1 MFILDDHEIVR
12 QGIRGFLE
20 AEPDIRVTGEAGTA
34 AAALAQIPVLCPD
47 VAVLD
52 VRLPDGDGVS
62 VCREIRSRRPEVA
75 CLVFTAFSDDQAL
88 LDSILAGAAGYVLK
102 QVRSSDLVGA
112 VRAAASG
119 QPLLHPRAAT
129 EVMARLLD
137 EAGKS
142 DPLASLTRHE
152 RNILALIG
160 NGLTNRQIGERL
172 LITEK
177 TVKNYV
183 STLYRKLGLEQR
195 TQAAAYVARTYSGLQ
210 VEPVQNRLTPGPPGA
225 APAGPPTHHRRW
237 RPEILCRRCRVFP
250 GHETPL
256 PLRRLA

>member
-34 AAALAQIPVLCPD
+34 AAALAQIPALCPD

-62 VCREIRSRRPEVA
+62 VCREIRSRWPEVA

-119 QPLLHPRAAT
+119 QPLLHPRAASQ
-129 EVMARLLD
+129 VMARLLD

-142 DPLASLTRHE
+142 DPLARLTRHE
-152 RNILALIG
+152 RNILVLIG

-183 STLYRKLGLEQR
+183 STLFRKLGLEQR
-195 TQAAAYVARTYSGLQ
+195 TEAAAYVART
-210 VEPVQNRLTPGPPGA
+210 
-225 APAGPPTHHRRW
+225 
-237 RPEILCRRCRVFP
+237 
-250 GHETPL
+250 
-256 PLRRLA
+256 